1 MENKSQ
7 REGFTPFQKG
17 LLKNSTCQFSV
28 QTHLQWLQ
36 IDSKSRNC
44 DVPQAKE
51 AIFQLRLVPA
61 L

>member
-1 MENKSQ
+1 MENESR
-7 REGFTPFQKG
+7 REHFTPFQKG

-36 IDSKSRNC
+36 TGSKSRNC